1 MSGNFRDD
9 LGGGLI
15 LRIGLG
21 VLKDRWKT
29 ATRARTS
36 SPCPEACRL
45 QLVHAPGDVCV
56 RAACVCDVCGAIE
69 EWIESV
75 ENTK

>member
-1 MSGNFRDD
+1 M
-9 LGGGLI
+9 I
-15 LRIGLG
+15 LRIGLS
-21 VLKDRWKT
+21 VMEDRRKT
-29 ATRARTS
+29 TTRARKS

-45 QLVHAPGDVCV
+45 QPVHVPGDVCV